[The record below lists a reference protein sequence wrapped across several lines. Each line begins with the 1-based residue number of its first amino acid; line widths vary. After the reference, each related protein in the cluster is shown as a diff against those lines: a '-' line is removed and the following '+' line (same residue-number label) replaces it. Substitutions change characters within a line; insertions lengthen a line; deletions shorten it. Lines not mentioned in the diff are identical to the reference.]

1 MILLAAGA
9 AVVAVLLVAAVAVAL
24 ARDARADERLSTA
37 WRDEHTRDRR
47 DDG

>member
-1 MILLAAGA
+1 MILAAAGA
-9 AVVAVLLVAAVAVAL
+9 AVVAVLLVARVAWAL
-24 ARDARADERLSTA
+24 VQDARADERLSTA